1 MTTSGDGAATS
12 LKVLTICGS
21 LRRESYNRKLMRAA
35 IELAPPGFQITESI
49 RIDELPYLNEDV
61 AHAGLPAP
69 VQRINEQVR
78 AADAV
83 VFVTPEYNYGVPGVL
98 KNVLDWITTPHPP
111 HNALRFKPVGLMG
124 ASIGNFGTVRCQL
137 ALRQTFLFIESY
149 VMPKPEIYL
158 FRAQD
163 KFDTQGRLTDEPAR
177 ELLKAY
183 WPALRKFAG
192 MIATTPH
199 GEGVH
204 A

>member
-1 MTTSGDGAATS
+1 MTTTGDGATTP

-35 IELAPPGFQITESI
+35 IEMAPPGFDITESI
-49 RIDELPYLNEDV
+49 SIGEIPYLNEDV
-61 AHAGLPAP
+61 AKVGLPAP

-78 AADAV
+78 GADAV

-98 KNVLDWITTPHPP
+98 KNVIDWITTPHPP
-111 HNALRFKPVGLMG
+111 HNALRFKPVALMG

-137 ALRQTFLFIESY
+137 SLRQTFLFLESY

-163 KFDTQGRLTDEPAR
+163 KFGASGKLTDEPAR
-177 ELLKAY
+177 ELIKAY
-183 WPALRKFAG
+183 WPALRKFVA
-192 MIATTPH
+192 MIASTPNSVD
-199 GEGVH
+199 GH